1 MTVPAGSTGPG
12 RGAGQAVPPAPGTG
26 VVWWREPGTAGLM
39 HTHGGVPAPATSA
52 DVTAAA
58 AAGAPPWRDPAPGAL
73 PAATNLG
80 AAGTGAAGT
89 GTAGTG
95 TTDLVAPDPGG
106 TGPGTP
112 DGARWLI
119 ASVAQP
125 GPAQPGPAQPGPAQ
139 PAVDQPDAVQA
150 DADQPDA
157 DQAGA
162 GRPVAAGTRPWPTP
176 LGPRGSRTRT
186 SAVPLQH
193 RTGRPAEP
201 PRYRAPGLAF
211 AVVLSLLAAFFAWVS
226 AEPAW
231 LALGHGS
238 TGTAVITGCTGS
250 GLGQRCHAG
259 FTARTGFTVPY
270 AVLVAAP
277 EPRRVGQAVPARM
290 VSAGS
295 RTAYAGGR
303 TGLVLRSGL
312 GLGLVLLCGLGVGLV
327 TGARRFARRRT
338 RLGAY
343 AAGLAGPVLLA
354 AGILAAS
361 W

>member
-1 MTVPAGSTGPG
+1 
-12 RGAGQAVPPAPGTG
+12 
-26 VVWWREPGTAGLM
+26 M

-58 AAGAPPWRDPAPGAL
+58 AAGAQPWRDPAPGGRLGGL
-73 PAATNLG
+73 PAATNPG
-80 AAGTGAAGT
+80 TAGTGAAGT
-89 GTAGTG
+89 GT
-95 TTDLVAPDPGG
+95 TDLGG

-112 DGARWLI
+112 DGARWLF
-119 ASVAQP
+119 ASAAQP
-125 GPAQPGPAQPGPAQ
+125 GPAPGPDPGREQPSPAQPGPEQPGPAQ
-139 PAVDQPDAVQA
+139 PAVAWARADQPDVDQPDTDQA
-150 DADQPDA
+150 DADQPDV

-277 EPRRVGQAVPARM
+277 ERRRVGQAVPARM